1 MVQRASLVNI
11 FKNTKAKRFRE
22 IDTRA
27 SSSLRNVTESI
38 LSKYFL
44 KIQKQKDLEK
54 LIQEHLQA

>member
-1 MVQRASLVNI
+1 MLQRASSVN
-11 FKNTKAKRFRE
+11 FFSNTKAKGFRE